1 MALFVRTPRND
12 ASEEAEESAFGQHP
26 HARTVGALLRETR
39 LHHGGDLHQI
49 ATILRIRAPYL
60 EALEESRSDRLPGPA
75 YAIGFVRAYADY
87 LGLDGAAVVRRFK
100 SEAAGLDAKPDL
112 AFPMPLPDRGKP
124 GMAILIVALIVGAC
138 AYGTWY
144 YVTTGDRVR
153 PERVAAVPSQL
164 LPLPPPAPASEP
176 VPVPPAGEPSSA
188 SAAAPPPAGGAA
200 APSVPPSETDG
211 QTATQQTAAAL
222 PSSPVPAPVPAVNAS
237 SAAPA
242 APTPVPV
249 GPAMTTAAIEPPSAA
264 TEPQAAAAPAAS
276 AAEGSRVFGATDGP
290 VRIVIKANAD
300 SWIQVKD
307 GADQSVVA
315 VRTLKQGDT
324 YRVPDRQN
332 LVLRT
337 GNAGGLD
344 LTVDGKPVKPIG
356 APGKAR
362 TVALDA
368 GKLLGTA
375 TSAAA
380 ALPVAAAAQ
389 RPAPSAPQPPADE

>member
-1 MALFVRTPRND
+1 RNE

-26 HARTVGALLRETR
+26 YARTVGALLRETR

-144 YVTTGDRVR
+144 YVTSGDRVR

-176 VPVPPAGEPSSA
+176 VPVPPAGEPASA
-188 SAAAPPPAGGAA
+188 SAAAPP
-200 APSVPPSETDG
+200 SETNG

-237 SAAPA
+237 PAAPA
-242 APTPVPV
+242 ASAPASSLSASPTPVPAA
-249 GPAMTTAAIEPPSAA
+249 PAMTTAAIEPPPTAA
-264 TEPQAAAAPAAS
+264 TEPQAAAAPPAS

-344 LTVDGKPVKPIG
+344 LTVDGRPIKPIG

-362 TVALDA
+362 TVSLDA

-375 TSAAA
+375 TTAAA
-380 ALPVAAAAQ
+380 PPAAAAQ
-389 RPAPSAPQPPADE
+389 RPPQPASSAPQPPGDE

>member
-1 MALFVRTPRND
+1 M
-12 ASEEAEESAFGQHP
+12 
-26 HARTVGALLRETR
+26 LRETR

-188 SAAAPPPAGGAA
+188 SAAAPQ
-200 APSVPPSETDG
+200 TDG

-222 PSSPVPAPVPAVNAS
+222 PPPTAPAPAPVPAVGGS
-237 SAAPA
+237 PAAPA
-242 APTPVPV
+242 APTPGPAA
-249 GPAMTTAAIEPPSAA
+249 PAMTTSAIEPPPTAA
-264 TEPQAAAAPAAS
+264 TEPQAAAAPPAS
-276 AAEGSRVFGATDGP
+276 AAEGSRV
-290 VRIVIKANAD
+290 
-300 SWIQVKD
+300 
-307 GADQSVVA
+307 
-315 VRTLKQGDT
+315 
-324 YRVPDRQN
+324 
-332 LVLRT
+332 
-337 GNAGGLD
+337 
-344 LTVDGKPVKPIG
+344 
-356 APGKAR
+356 
-362 TVALDA
+362 
-368 GKLLGTA
+368 
-375 TSAAA
+375 
-380 ALPVAAAAQ
+380 
-389 RPAPSAPQPPADE
+389 

>member
-1 MALFVRTPRND
+1 MALFARKPRN
-12 ASEEAEESAFGQHP
+12 EEPQEAEPSAFGQNP
-26 HARTVGALLRETR
+26 PPRTVGALLRETR
-39 LHHGGDLHQI
+39 LRHGGDLHQI
-49 ATILRIRAPYL
+49 AAILRIRAAYL

-87 LGLDGAAVVRRFK
+87 LGLDGLDVVRRFK

-176 VPVPPAGEPSSA
+176 VPVPAAGEPTA
-188 SAAAPPPAGGAA
+188 SANATASLPAGATA
-200 APSVPPSETDG
+200 APSIPSPETGG
-211 QTATQQTAAAL
+211 QTATQQT
-222 PSSPVPAPVPAVNAS
+222 
-237 SAAPA
+237 
-242 APTPVPV
+242 
-249 GPAMTTAAIEPPSAA
+249 TAAQQTAAVPPPSAPA
-264 TEPQAAAAPAAS
+264 LAPVVGGSPAAPAAS
-276 AAEGSRVFGATDGP
+276 APAPAVPATTTAAVEPPPPPSSEPQAAAESPAAAEASRVFGATGGP

-315 VRTLKQGDT
+315 VRTLKQGDI

-344 LTVDGKPVKPIG
+344 LTVDGKPIKPIG
-356 APGKAR
+356 AAGKAR

-368 GKLLGTA
+368 DRLLGGA
-375 TSAAA
+375 TVGGTAAA
-380 ALPVAAAAQ
+380 T
-389 RPAPSAPQPPADE
+389 RTTE